1 MSEFY
6 AAAAAQYGNNI
17 NLEPWYPSINDLQMI
32 LDDMEKQGHKKT
44 TAYNNLQNF
53 LYYARA
59 KSRYSARPPRVTI
72 K

>member
-17 NLEPWYPSINDLQMI
+17 NLEPWYPSTSDLEMI
-32 LDDMEKQGHKKT
+32 LSDMEKQGHKKT

-59 KSRYSARPPRVTI
+59 KSRYSSRAPRVTI